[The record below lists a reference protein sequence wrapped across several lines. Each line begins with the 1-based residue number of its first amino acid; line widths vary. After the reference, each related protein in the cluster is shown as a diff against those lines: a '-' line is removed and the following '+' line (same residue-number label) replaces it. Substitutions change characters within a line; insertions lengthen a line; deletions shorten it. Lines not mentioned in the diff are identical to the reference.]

1 MQTTL
6 VIIRGNSGSG
16 KTTLAQVLQRELGH
30 NTLLVS
36 QDVVRRDMLMSNDY
50 PGNISIELIQQIALY
65 GLGKVPVVIVEGILA
80 RDRYGEMLAELSQ
93 RFPSVLTYYFDVD
106 LATTLQRHQTRN
118 REFGPDEMR
127 RWWLPHDTLNIPEE
141 KLITANLDL
150 ATELEQVK
158 QTIEE
163 NSNLDMP

>member
-16 KTTLAQVLQRELGH
+16 KTTLAQALQRELGH

-36 QDVVRRDMLMSNDY
+36 QDVVRHDMLMSNDY

-80 RDRYGEMLAELSQ
+80 RDRYGEMLAELSRQ
-93 RFPSVLTYYFDVD
+93 FSRVLTYYFDVN
-106 LATTLQRHQTRN
+106 LEVTLQRHQTRD
-118 REFGPDEMR
+118 REFGPTEMR
-127 RWWLPHDTLNIPEE
+127 RWWLPHDTLNVPGEN
-141 KLITANLDL
+141 LFTANLDL
-150 ATELEQVK
+150 ATEIEQIK
-158 QTIEE
+158 RAI
-163 NSNLDMP
+163 NSQPS